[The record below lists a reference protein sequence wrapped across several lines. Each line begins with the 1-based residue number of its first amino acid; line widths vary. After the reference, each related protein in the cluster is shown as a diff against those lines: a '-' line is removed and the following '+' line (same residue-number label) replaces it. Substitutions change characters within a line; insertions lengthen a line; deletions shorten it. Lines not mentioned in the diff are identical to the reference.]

1 MPGFEPN
8 LLGNDRLQT
17 LSRLRIGQH
26 RKWSETYE
34 IFNDTVKKQWLY
46 GELYDPVKR

>member
-17 LSRLRIGQH
+17 ISRLRIGHH
-26 RKWSETYE
+26 RRKCSETYE
-34 IFNDTVKKQWLY
+34 IFNDTV
-46 GELYDPVKR
+46 